1 MSQHMAE
8 ELCDKNWVLQK
19 LYILYIIYYYISMD
33 SILGGLS
40 FRNLENLDGS

>member
-19 LYILYIIYYYISMD
+19 LRPPKIE
-33 SILGGLS
+33 SI
-40 FRNLENLDGS
+40 EI